1 MNPLELKYRRRIA
14 SIHRLATTVSENGFA
29 WTAKKAWEKASSAW
43 DQLRYKRYFNLESI
57 RTAERRKF
65 AALGFQY
72 DDALV
77 RLNSSLRHFGRPDFN
92 SQEDSIHLLLFSC
105 ISLSANIT
113 NILEIGTYLGESS
126 VLLSQIFPNSRI
138 TTVDLPDDD
147 PILAATYGRNNAA
160 AMREYREKQR
170 RNVFRPG
177 VNFLQT
183 NSFFVPAVLE
193 EKFDLLWIDGGHLY
207 PEIAWDI
214 CNAYHLCNRTGW
226 ILCDDVI
233 PHERGYRDEL
243 SNPDSFKVLEYVSRR
258 TADKVTYFLKR
269 ESPKW
274 SANPRKRKYVA
285 VFQKT

>member
-1 MNPLELKYRRRIA
+1 MNLLKLKCLRNIA
-14 SIHRLATTVSENGFA
+14 SIHGLATTVSENGFA
-29 WTAKKAWEKASSAW
+29 WTAQRAWRKASSVW
-43 DQLRYKRYFNLESI
+43 DEIRYKPYFSLESI
-57 RTAERRKF
+57 RTTERRKF
-65 AALGFQY
+65 AELGFQY
-72 DDALV
+72 DNSLV
-77 RLNSSLRHFGRPDFN
+77 RLNSFLRQLDRPDFN

-126 VLLSQIFPNSRI
+126 VLLSQIFPNSSI

-160 AMREYREKQR
+160 AMKEYREKQR
-170 RNVFRPG
+170 RNVSRAG

-193 EKFDLLWIDGGHLY
+193 KKFDLIWIDGGHLF

-214 CNAYHLCNRTGW
+214 CNAYHLCIRTGW
-226 ILCDDVI
+226 ILCDDVT
-233 PHERGYRDEL
+233 PHKRGHRNEL
-243 SNPDSFKVLEYVSRR
+243 SSPDSFKVLEYVNRR

-269 ESPKW
+269 ESSKW

>member
-1 MNPLELKYRRRIA
+1 MKYRNFEIA
-14 SIHRLATTVSENGFA
+14 QRA
-29 WTAKKAWEKASSAW
+29 WKKASSVW
-43 DQLRYKRYFNLESI
+43 NEIRYERCFSLESI
-57 RTAERRKF
+57 RATERRKF
-65 AALGFQY
+65 AELGFQY
-72 DDALV
+72 DDSLI
-77 RLNSSLRHFGRPDFN
+77 RLNSFLRKLGRPDFN

-105 ISLSANIT
+105 ISLCANIT
-113 NILEIGTYLGESS
+113 NILEIGTYLGEST
-126 VLLSQIFPNSRI
+126 VLLSQIFPNSSI

-170 RNVFRPG
+170 RNVSRPA
-177 VNFLQT
+177 VNFLQK
-183 NSFFVPAVLE
+183 NSFFLSAVLE
-193 EKFDLLWIDGGHLY
+193 KKFDLIWIDGGHLY

-214 CNAYHLCNRTGW
+214 CNAYHLCIRTGW

-233 PHERGYRDEL
+233 LHKRGYRSEL
-243 SNPDSFKVLEYVSRR
+243 SSPDSFKVLEYVSRR